1 MSEQKP
7 KEFNPLSFN
16 ILRLQ
21 TYTSFFDLPEIVMF
35 EWLMVKASSFKKL
48 DEFYY
53 SLRRIAEETKIGKAQ
68 LATIIQ
74 RFEELGIINVERKG
88 MPKCSYFSVNKEK
101 VIALIPQ
108 IYQFTEN
115 GKLLPENGK
124 LLAYFSKLLPENS
137 KHKGTYKEPTQEPIS
152 NLRKEQNMVG
162 VGTPTYDSS
171 FFSDENNHFSNSNNE
186 PIDLKQQKA
195 QEAAERKAQREAEA
209 QAKSKA
215 IEIER
220 LKGLLNRIYAQRV
233 QMHNEGIKKGESV
246 KTISKLS
253 FLKRNEEAL
262 YELRQQYGNE
272 EIENSF
278 IAYVDQV
285 LGEHI
290 DVGKLVPYFLSRK
303 PQTKDFDTF
312 HTYLNYFIAHYSRVK

>member
-1 MSEQKP
+1 MSAAKETEQA
-7 KEFNPLSFN
+7 EFYPLATN
-16 ILRLQ
+16 ILKLQ
-21 TYTSFFDLPEIVMF
+21 YYSSFFDLTEIVMF
-35 EWLMVKASSFKKL
+35 DWFVVKAKAFKYL
-48 DEFYY
+48 QFYY
-53 SLRRIAEETKIGKAQ
+53 SRRRISEEVRIKEDRLI
-68 LATIIQ
+68 TIIK
-74 RFEELGIINVERKG
+74 RFAELGIIEIEVKG
-88 MPKCSYFSVNKEK
+88 MPKQHHFIIDFERI
-101 VIALIPQ
+101 IALIPQ
-108 IYQFTEN
+108 IFQCTEN
-115 GKLLPENGK
+115 SN
-124 LLAYFSKLLPENS
+124 LAPENS
-137 KHKGTYKEPTQEPIS
+137 KVSAFFSRLLSENSSQKKYNKKDNKETIEEE
-152 NLRKEQNMVG
+152 LRKEKNMIG
-162 VGTPTYDSS
+162 VVTPMGVSS
-171 FFSDENNHFSNSNNE
+171 FSDEDNI
-186 PIDLKQQKA
+186 PIDPQKQKA
-195 QEAAERKAQREAEA
+195 LEAAERKAQREAEA

-215 IEIER
+215 MEIER